1 MGFSAALAARVGL
14 MAVIVVLVVL
24 RCSISCGVLDMD
36 HEIRTPGCSSAL
48 TRSDLAAA
56 AESATMQGFARAAQA
71 DLRSVSG
78 GLQAS
83 QFPGQLVVPFHE
95 RFEFQCGE
103 SPFAY
108 HHPPIDHGPGG
119 LRAGTQQQGA
129 HGIVHRTTGKAQG
142 AKVEQRQIGACLLY
156 TSPSPRDGLL
166 SRMPSSA

>member
-1 MGFSAALAARVGL
+1 MLVRADAQRPGPPRGCVCDDARICLVSPGGL
-14 MAVIVVLVVL
+14 
-24 RCSISCGVLDMD
+24 D
-36 HEIRTPGCSSAL
+36 
-48 TRSDLAAA
+48 
-56 AESATMQGFARAAQA
+56 
-71 DLRSVSG
+71 SVSG

-142 AKVEQRQIGACLLY
+142 AKIEQRQIGAHPRRQVADVGSAQHLRAAQCDFWDSLL
-156 TSPSPRDGLL
+156 P
-166 SRMPSSA
+166 